1 MPKKK
6 KTRDVEEIL
15 DGNIDQFE
23 KGIGGRAGE
32 DLAEMIRKLG
42 RYEDEEVTPRPVLET
57 DRETPPAEEDLRAR
71 NILRVE
77 IRGDDCEIVCGKI
90 RTKAKNRIEEYCRQR
105 ALAVSDIWYWEDEAM
120 TRLVGPTWTA
130 WYDVDEFFHETGL
143 LGRSASSFSVI
154 VTVDGQSVEDLN
166 ARKIKTTR
174 TESGSKPA
182 PGKDHVAVTAGTIGE
197 GRYAFEMDIDGE
209 FVTGKLEFAF
219 LDLSNLGIEERLLV
233 DVRYDGDSMFREEEV
248 VRDLFA
254 VTFL

>member
-23 KGIGGRAGE
+23 KGLAGQAAN
-32 DLAEMIRKLG
+32 DLDEMIRKLG

-57 DRETPPAEEDLRAR
+57 DRETPPAEEDLRTR

-90 RTKAKNRIEEYCRQR
+90 RTKAKERIEEYCRKR
-105 ALAVSDIWYWEDEAM
+105 ALVVSDIWYWEDESM

-130 WYDVDEFFHETGL
+130 WYDVDDFFHETGL
-143 LGRSASSFSVI
+143 LGRTASSFSII
-154 VTVDGQSVEDLN
+154 VTANGETVEDLN

-197 GRYAFEMDIDGE
+197 GRYAFELDIDGE
-209 FVTGKLEFAF
+209 FVIGKLEFAF
-219 LDLSNLGIEERLLV
+219 LDLLNLGLEERLLV
-233 DVRYDGDSMFREEEV
+233 DVRYDGESMFREEEV
-248 VRDLFA
+248 VRDLFT

>member
-1 MPKKK
+1 MTKKK

-57 DRETPPAEEDLRAR
+57 DGETPPAEEDLHTR

-90 RTKAKNRIEEYCRQR
+90 RTKARDRLEAHCRER
-105 ALAVSDIWYWEDEAM
+105 GLAVSDIWYWEDEAM
-120 TRLVGPTWTA
+120 ARLVGPTWTA
-130 WYDVDEFFHETGL
+130 WYDVDDFFHQSGL
-143 LGRSASSFSVI
+143 LGRTASSFSVS
-154 VTVDGQSVEDLN
+154 VTVDGEAVEDLN
-166 ARKIKTTR
+166 ARKIKNTR

-197 GRYAFEMDIDGE
+197 GRYAFELDIDGE

-233 DVRYDGDSMFREEEV
+233 DVRYDGESMLREEQV

>member
-15 DGNIDQFE
+15 DGNIVQFE
-23 KGIGGRAGE
+23 KGLGGRSGD
-32 DLAEMIRKLG
+32 DLDEMIRKLG

-57 DRETPPAEEDLRAR
+57 DRETPPADEELRAR

-120 TRLVGPTWTA
+120 TRLVGPNWTA
-130 WYDVDEFFHETGL
+130 WYDVDDFFHETGL
-143 LGRSASSFSVI
+143 LGRTASSFSI
-154 VTVDGQSVEDLN
+154 TVTVDGATVEDLN

-174 TESGSKPA
+174 VEPGSKPA
-182 PGKDHVAVTAGTIGE
+182 PRKDHVVVTAGTIGE
-197 GRYAFEMDIDGE
+197 GRYAFELDIDGE
-209 FVTGKLEFAF
+209 FVAGKLEFAL
-219 LDLSNLGIEERLLV
+219 LDLLNVGLAERLLV
-233 DVRYDGDSMFREEEV
+233 DVRYDGESMFREEEV
-248 VRDLFA
+248 VRDLFT